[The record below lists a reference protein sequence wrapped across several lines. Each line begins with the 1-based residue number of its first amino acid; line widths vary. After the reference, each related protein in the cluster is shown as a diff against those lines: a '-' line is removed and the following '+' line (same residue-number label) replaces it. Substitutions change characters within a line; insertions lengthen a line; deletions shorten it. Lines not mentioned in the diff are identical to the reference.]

1 MTNLCLEDEHDG
13 EEDEEHEE
21 VYAEDYDDTEAPPLP
36 PFMKPVPPPTSAP
49 AFVDR
54 TKHIVSNALL
64 GVLGLFLLNTVS
76 VGIFFLFIE
85 KDRKLLAHC
94 DECCVKC

>member
-1 MTNLCLEDEHDG
+1 MQIVKTACRRDNYLTYMTNLCLEDENDG

-54 TKHIVSNALL
+54 TKHIVRNPLCWRS
-64 GVLGLFLLNTVS
+64 T
-76 VGIFFLFIE
+76 
-85 KDRKLLAHC
+85 KLLLKVPKR
-94 DECCVKC
+94 EIFVT